1 MRLDIYLKVLVI
13 LYVTKIFLV
22 ILHIIISRKTMKRI
36 ILSMTSCLLLLA
48 SCLPMCTM
56 ESMRIKNCTT
66 DTLLIGASFSNN
78 IDSVYI
84 NIYGGRLRFLPRT
97 WAKCDYTWTT
107 INEKGMLEIRSQDYI
122 PQDSTADYAES
133 GSLFSHNKEHK
144 GYLFV
149 IKLETARNHTWAE
162 ICNEHLY
169 DTLFV
174 TREMLKQGNRIEYH
188 GNKTNNH

>member
-1 MRLDIYLKVLVI
+1 
-13 LYVTKIFLV
+13 
-22 ILHIIISRKTMKRI
+22 MKKF
-36 ILSMTSCLLLLA
+36 LSMTFCLFFFA
-48 SCLPMCTM
+48 SCLPVWDTM

-122 PQDSTADYAES
+122 PQDSTANYAES

-149 IKLETARNHTWAE
+149 IKLKTAQNHTWAE

-188 GNKTNNH
+188 GNKTENKGNIE

>member
-1 MRLDIYLKVLVI
+1 MYLCTRNYDLKRGGTFETAKAGTFHS
-13 LYVTKIFLV
+13 VTAG
-22 ILHIIISRKTMKRI
+22 
-36 ILSMTSCLLLLA
+36 TSIPLF
-48 SCLPMCTM
+48 T
-56 ESMRIKNCTT
+56 
-66 DTLLIGASFSNN
+66 
-78 IDSVYI
+78 
-84 NIYGGRLRFLPRT
+84 
-97 WAKCDYTWTT
+97 
-107 INEKGMLEIRSQDYI
+107 SQDYI
-122 PQDSTADYAES
+122 PQDSTANYAEF